1 MKSSRAARY
10 NDRHSV
16 IGQNSAAGLR
26 WFSAG
31 RALLVAAC
39 VALTSACHGTVG
51 PAQPTPPLDSL
62 ELSGVPTTGTV
73 GDRFPLKVI
82 GTNLHGAT
90 EDVTSRVI
98 WSSSSE
104 ATAAVSR
111 EGELLLVGAGKC
123 EIRASMEGVSTAT
136 PVSVEPRPP
145 DRSTLSGSVTDSVS
159 RRGITN
165 ATVQILDGPNAGRS
179 ASTDESGFYSLPAL
193 IQGSFTVRVTRSGYE
208 TAEVTT
214 TLTGDTHLDFS
225 MRALPPPPFTGATFD
240 VKVAVTPN
248 QCGISLPSSGRLV
261 LSGTPRRL
269 TIRVIQG
276 REERE
281 YPGSLESDGT
291 FSGSTGLAGI
301 ASNGSDSQ
309 AHGVSTIKGLILES
323 TVTGTEKLASHLCPN
338 GLGIVTVNFSGSN

>member
-1 MKSSRAARY
+1 MKSPRGARY
-10 NDRHSV
+10 NEPHSV
-16 IGQNSAAGLR
+16 IGPNSAAGLR
-26 WFSAG
+26 WWLSSRVF
-31 RALLVAAC
+31 LLVVS
-39 VALTSACHGTVG
+39 VAFTSACHGTVG
-51 PAQPTPPLDSL
+51 PAQATPPLDSL
-62 ELSGVPTTGTV
+62 ELSGVPTAGTV

-82 GTNLHGAT
+82 ATNLHGAT

-98 WSSSSE
+98 WSSTSE

-111 EGELLLVGAGKC
+111 EGELVLVGAGKC
-123 EIRASMEGVSTAT
+123 EIRASIEGVSTGT
-136 PVSVEPRPP
+136 PVSVDPRPP

-165 ATVQILDGPNAGRS
+165 ATVQVLDGPNAGRS

-208 TAEVTT
+208 TAEATT
-214 TLTGDTHLDFS
+214 TLAGDTPLDFPDARVAPAAVYRS
-225 MRALPPPPFTGATFD
+225 DIRRQGCRDAKPMRHQSAVVWAPRALRHSAAPD
-240 VKVAVTPN
+240 D
-248 QCGISLPSSGRLV
+248 
-261 LSGTPRRL
+261 PRD
-269 TIRVIQG
+269 TG

>member
-1 MKSSRAARY
+1 MSAR
-10 NDRHSV
+10 DLCR
-16 IGQNSAAGLR
+16 
-26 WFSAG
+26 F
-31 RALLVAAC
+31 
-39 VALTSACHGTVG
+39 TSACHGTVG

-62 ELSGVPTTGTV
+62 ELTGVPTTGTV

-104 ATAAVSR
+104 STAAVSR
-111 EGELLLVGAGKC
+111 EGELVLVGSGKC
-123 EIRASMEGVSTAT
+123 EIRASIEGVSTVT

-165 ATVQILDGPNAGRS
+165 ATVQILDGPNAGQS
-179 ASTDESGFYSLPAL
+179 AATDESGFYSLPAL
-193 IQGSFTVRVTRSGYE
+193 IQGKFAVRVTRSGYE
-208 TAEVTT
+208 TAGATT
-214 TLTGDTHLDFS
+214 TLAGDTHLDFPL
-225 MRALPPPPFTGATFD
+225 RALPPRRLPERHSMSGLPWRQTNAAS
-240 VKVAVTPN
+240 VCRRPAP
-248 QCGISLPSSGRLV
+248 GI
-261 LSGTPRRL
+261 SGTPRRL

-276 REERE
+276 REKRE

-301 ASNGSDSQ
+301 ASNGS
-309 AHGVSTIKGLILES
+309 IPRPM
-323 TVTGTEKLASHLCPN
+323 ASAP
-338 GLGIVTVNFSGSN
+338 SRASSWSRP